1 MVSTPPVIV
10 SLRLAHL
17 RAQEAVKCAAWH
29 VATMQF
35 LCCLELTEKR
45 GDAACFSFFALR
57 LHECYA
63 KMGLLEKAKIYRQ
76 MAEMD
81 PLNGADSMV

>member
-10 SLRLAHL
+10 TLRLAHL
-17 RAQEAVKCAAWH
+17 RAQEAVKRGAWH
-29 VATMQF
+29 VATTQY
-35 LCCLELTEKR
+35 LSCLELTEKR

-57 LHECYA
+57 LFECYSR
-63 KMGLLEKAKIYRQ
+63 MGLSEKAKIYRQ

-81 PLNGADSMV
+81 SSDSIC